1 MRQHGVGGKASSQ
14 ITPDDPRQQSA
25 QVLEIVAAHSEELA
39 IFGKKHFASANF
51 DNTVGQG

>member
-1 MRQHGVGGKASSQ
+1 MRQDGVGEKASSQ